1 MAPLRYFF
9 ELPNSPSLNSIV
21 IRIKKVS
28 RDILTIFILTILTF
42 IFFKEDNNCLLTL
55 KKKSYLLWM
64 VVTSTG
70 FFQNK
75 IGNTA
80 AGMRVTDTQLQ
91 RAQKAFNMMQISTAY
106 LKRRGTVKLG
116 SPTNFG
122 YIISSLPP

>member
-1 MAPLRYFF
+1 
-9 ELPNSPSLNSIV
+9 
-21 IRIKKVS
+21 
-28 RDILTIFILTILTF
+28 
-42 IFFKEDNNCLLTL
+42 
-55 KKKSYLLWM
+55 M

-80 AGMRVTDTQLQ
+80 AGMRLTDTQLQ
-91 RAQKAFNMMQISTAY
+91 RAQKAFIMMQISTAY
-106 LKRRGTVKLG
+106 LKRRGTVKRG